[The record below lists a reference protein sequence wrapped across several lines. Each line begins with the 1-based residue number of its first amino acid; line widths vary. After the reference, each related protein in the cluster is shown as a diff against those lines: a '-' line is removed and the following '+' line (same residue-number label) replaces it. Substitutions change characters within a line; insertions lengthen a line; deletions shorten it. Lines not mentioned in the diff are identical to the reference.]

1 MVSSSTGG
9 NALMKTP
16 SGPKRT
22 STATSTISSRSGI
35 RAHTPRR
42 AREGSDVD
50 IIGDLKQPHP
60 TQLGELTLVR
70 VEHEAPSVGE
80 SYFQDR
86 PLSLT
91 EHDGVRI
98 LRGNER
104 RARAI
109 HMEEVPV
116 DMYGVDR
123 IELCHV
129 DHVDAHE
136 LVAFY
141 PDRMLCVVEGHGIDG
156 IDFVLTVEVGIE
168 RVHHHNQLPC
178 RRPALPGVDDE
189 HPVKPFV
196 DVALQ
201 R

>member
-1 MVSSSTGG
+1 MVNFSTGG

-35 RAHTPRR
+35 SAHTHRR
-42 AREGSDVD
+42 AREGLDLD

-80 SYFQDR
+80 SYFQDC

-91 EHDGVRI
+91 EHDRVRI
-98 LRGNER
+98 LRGHER
-104 RARAI
+104 RTRAI

-116 DMYGVDR
+116 DMNGVDR
-123 IELCHV
+123 IKLCHV
-129 DHVDAHE
+129 DQVDAHK
-136 LVAFY
+136 LVALY
-141 PDRMLCVVEGHGIDG
+141 ADRVLRVVEGNGSDRLNLDLI
-156 IDFVLTVEVGIE
+156 IIVGTI
-168 RVHHHNQLPC
+168 RVTTTH
-178 RRPALPGVDDE
+178 
-189 HPVKPFV
+189 
-196 DVALQ
+196 
-201 R
+201 